1 MSEEDKQI
9 FIDKINKIKNLL
21 YVIDVKYEI
30 NNVKNYPT
38 PEIIKMLDNK
48 LQPCVGFLYS
58 NKLHNYSKE
67 KSNLIPTIPNDDGDI
82 DCFFTI
88 DKNKKMNYFGHSI
101 NLRRWTNSY
110 VEFKNSWGIEKYYS
124 GNFSVEDISQLSC
137 VKNNDYTPIYFI
149 CLMFDKDKLP
159 GDIKNK
165 CNEIQSMYH
174 PTIDIFSNYN
184 LNYKIKKYYIE
195 DGNIYN
201 GDWLNDNKN
210 GEGIMIY
217 SNNDVYLGDW
227 LNDKKNGI
235 GIMYYA
241 NGDKYA
247 GNWKD
252 DKKNGNGKMEYIN
265 GDKYEGNWL
274 DDKRS
279 GNGKMIYANGHIYTG
294 IWLNDNI
301 QTGGLLDN
309 KNLKKYK
316 IIYNK

>member
-1 MSEEDKQI
+1 
-9 FIDKINKIKNLL
+9 
-21 YVIDVKYEI
+21 
-30 NNVKNYPT
+30 
-38 PEIIKMLDNK
+38 
-48 LQPCVGFLYS
+48 
-58 NKLHNYSKE
+58 
-67 KSNLIPTIPNDDGDI
+67 
-82 DCFFTI
+82 
-88 DKNKKMNYFGHSI
+88 
-101 NLRRWTNSY
+101 
-110 VEFKNSWGIEKYYS
+110 
-124 GNFSVEDISQLSC
+124 
-137 VKNNDYTPIYFI
+137 
-149 CLMFDKDKLP
+149 MFDKDKLP

-184 LNYKIKKYYIE
+184 LNNKIKKYYIE

-210 GEGIMIY
+210 GEGRMIY
-217 SNNDVYLGDW
+217 SNDDVYFGDW

-235 GIMYYA
+235 GIMSYA
-241 NGDKYA
+241 NHDIYE

-252 DKKNGNGKMEYIN
+252 DKKNGNGKM
-265 GDKYEGNWL
+265 
-274 DDKRS
+274 
-279 GNGKMIYANGHIYTG
+279 IYANGDIYTG